1 MGMIASGGVRG
12 YGKPITKTGESEVNI
27 DVSRRLV
34 IAQLIASLALTAT
47 ASPGAYGAS
56 SSVAAIKSYYAR
68 LVSTMRAASG
78 LSIKA
83 RYDRLAP
90 MMASAFDFATMTRIA
105 VGPAWSKAS
114 AAQQSQ
120 LRDAFARLMGA
131 YYANRIDGYS
141 GEQFSV
147 DPATEQRGGQELV
160 KTKLVK
166 PSGGSTQINYLMR
179 GSRIID
185 VYLNGTISE
194 VASRRAEFAGILKSG
209 GLDALLK
216 ALHDRSNKLLA
227 G

>member
-1 MGMIASGGVRG
+1 VKI
-12 YGKPITKTGESEVNI
+12 E
-27 DVSRRLV
+27 VSRRMV
-34 IAQLIASLALTAT
+34 IGQIIAGLALTA
-47 ASPGAYGAS
+47 AAGPAAYGAS

-68 LVSTMRAASG
+68 LVTTMRAASG
-78 LSIKA
+78 LSVKA

-90 MMASAFDFATMTRIA
+90 MLASAFDFATMTRIA

-185 VYLNGTISE
+185 IYLNGTISE
-194 VASRRAEFAGILKSG
+194 VASRRSEFASILRSG
-209 GLDALLK
+209 GVDKLLK
-216 ALHDRSNKLLA
+216 ALNDRSNKLLA

>member
-1 MGMIASGGVRG
+1 MYERG
-12 YGKPITKTGESEVNI
+12 TGESKVTKVN
-27 DVSRRLV
+27 RRSV
-34 IAQLIASLALTAT
+34 IGQLIASLALTAA
-47 ASPGAYGAS
+47 ASRASYGAS
-56 SSVAAIKSYYAR
+56 SSVAAIKAYYAR

-78 LSIKA
+78 LSVKA

-114 AAQQSQ
+114 ASQQSQ

-194 VASRRAEFAGILKSG
+194 VASRRSEFSGILTSG
-209 GLDALLK
+209 GPDALLK
-216 ALHDRSNKLLA
+216 ALNELSNKSRA

>member
-1 MGMIASGGVRG
+1 VKMTVNRRFLMSQMI
-12 YGKPITKTGESEVNI
+12 TG
-27 DVSRRLV
+27 
-34 IAQLIASLALTAT
+34 LALATAT
-47 ASPGAYGAS
+47 GGAAYGAS

-68 LVSTMRAASG
+68 LVATMRAASG

-90 MMASAFDFATMTRIA
+90 ILASAFDFATMTRIA

-120 LRDAFARLMGA
+120 LREAFARFMGT

-147 DPATEQRGGQELV
+147 DTATESRGGQELV

-179 GSRIID
+179 GSRVVD

-194 VASRRAEFAGILKSG
+194 VASRRSEFAGILRSG
-209 GLDALLK
+209 GAEALLK
-216 ALHDRSNKLLA
+216 ALNERSNKLLA

>member
-1 MGMIASGGVRG
+1 MKIR
-12 YGKPITKTGESEVNI
+12 VN
-27 DVSRRLV
+27 RRFV
-34 IAQLIASLALTAT
+34 IGRFAAGLAVAAAAGT
-47 ASPGAYGAS
+47 AYGAS

-68 LVSTMRAASG
+68 LVATMRAASG

-90 MMASAFDFATMTRIA
+90 ILSSAFDFDIMTRIS

-114 AAQQSQ
+114 AAQQAQ
-120 LRDAFARLMGA
+120 LRAAFTRFMGS

-147 DPATEQRGGQELV
+147 DPATEPRGGQEIV

-166 PSGGSTQINYLMR
+166 SGGASTQINYLMR
-179 GSRIID
+179 GSRVVD

-194 VASRRAEFAGILKSG
+194 MASRRSEFAGILRSG
-209 GLDALLK
+209 GVDALLK
-216 ALHDRSNKLLA
+216 ALNERSNKLLA